1 MRWEEALS
9 NQAPPVVSLTLA
21 LRGASW
27 RRALQCLRL
36 GRLARIRADTVLLG
50 ACAAACGKV
59 RCQATLDLV
68 AGLPSQ
74 PLASSGVALNVA
86 AQASPWQRARQLL
99 GAFGSHLRLDEVS
112 ISASLRS
119 GWADACRLLQGCRQ
133 SALETN
139 VVLCS
144 LALDPLGPWLLASAL
159 LRGWQS
165 SGLRLDLVAYGG
177 AISAVGAAW
186 KEAWAL
192 LHLLRPRTLAPNAI
206 CTTAALSGAG
216 GWPWAA
222 EMLQAMGRWSLRLD
236 PAAFAAAGGGSTWAA
251 PLGLLTELGQRSLAS
266 SLANVN
272 LALTSF
278 RTAWPSCL
286 ALAQSRQLGE
296 LDEVSRGAL
305 AAALATGYDW
315 VKALWLLRSPPR
327 SSPSATEATTNA
339 ALSALARAQRW
350 RRAVQVLAGGHALDG
365 VGFDMGVAACQNWLQ
380 SLQLLDWTGLSRFA
394 PCTEALSSALGA
406 CAREVA
412 WRQALRLAL
421 ELPHADAAALE
432 RAKLQRSCRAS
443 WPAPTLQVCS
453 IEVGLGCAD
462 DALSKKSCAGT
473 GSNTAAVFT
482 DRLVNLSSVEKDAEL
497 QARKLTE
504 DDVLVLE
511 AEAVL
516 AKALKRLESG
526 QPAQA
531 KELRESEVFQDVLR
545 YTELFDSARATL
557 QPTRFKKVWSR
568 PDAEFYVR
576 SAPGASWFEYKI
588 VAQIEQSLVNCMAPL
603 HERELILKYQP
614 VFVEPHRD
622 LLPPRPHH
630 ALVRTLA
637 RIMGFYIETVF
648 ELLRISN
655 RDFGFLVEIAKSD
668 FPVKG
673 ELKLPRRPFWSKRI
687 EVDTKNLWLPRGGN
701 ETGTI
706 VVSVS
711 RVQVGVPIPSSALR
725 FLGNSFVK
733 SILGNI
739 KRGCALSSDESSPW
753 NKRIK
758 RDADGF
764 YRELATVEDA
774 AKNRRSLS
782 VSELPGEDIFDRP
795 WRLTS

>member
-1 MRWEEALS
+1 MS
-9 NQAPPVVSLTLA
+9 
-21 LRGASW
+21 
-27 RRALQCLRL
+27 
-36 GRLARIRADTVLLG
+36 
-50 ACAAACGKV
+50 
-59 RCQATLDLV
+59 
-68 AGLPSQ
+68 
-74 PLASSGVALNVA
+74 
-86 AQASPWQRARQLL
+86 
-99 GAFGSHLRLDEVS
+99 
-112 ISASLRS
+112 
-119 GWADACRLLQGCRQ
+119 
-133 SALETN
+133 
-139 VVLCS
+139 
-144 LALDPLGPWLLASAL
+144 
-159 LRGWQS
+159 
-165 SGLRLDLVAYGG
+165 
-177 AISAVGAAW
+177 
-186 KEAWAL
+186 
-192 LHLLRPRTLAPNAI
+192 
-206 CTTAALSGAG
+206 
-216 GWPWAA
+216 
-222 EMLQAMGRWSLRLD
+222 
-236 PAAFAAAGGGSTWAA
+236 
-251 PLGLLTELGQRSLAS
+251 
-266 SLANVN
+266 
-272 LALTSF
+272 
-278 RTAWPSCL
+278 
-286 ALAQSRQLGE
+286 
-296 LDEVSRGAL
+296 
-305 AAALATGYDW
+305 
-315 VKALWLLRSPPR
+315 
-327 SSPSATEATTNA
+327 
-339 ALSALARAQRW
+339 
-350 RRAVQVLAGGHALDG
+350 
-365 VGFDMGVAACQNWLQ
+365 
-380 SLQLLDWTGLSRFA
+380 
-394 PCTEALSSALGA
+394 
-406 CAREVA
+406 
-412 WRQALRLAL
+412 
-421 ELPHADAAALE
+421 
-432 RAKLQRSCRAS
+432 
-443 WPAPTLQVCS
+443 
-453 IEVGLGCAD
+453 
-462 DALSKKSCAGT
+462 

-497 QARKLTE
+497 QACSARE
-504 DDVLVLE
+504 PSGGSDAH

-531 KELRESEVFQDVLR
+531 KDELRESEVFQDVLR

-725 FLGNSFVK
+725 FLGNSSWTAIGFVK

-764 YRELATVEDA
+764 YRELATVED
-774 AKNRRSLS
+774 SLA
-782 VSELPGEDIFDRP
+782 LIGLMR
-795 WRLTS
+795 TC